1 MTIPLRTLFP
11 DLNYKEHKIHFACWN
26 QYSQPLDVFIRS
38 RKEWQQWNS
47 WRGKRDDFNRRYI
60 FSLIDFYPEPKA
72 NTWLFGGVWEVLSS
86 TNVPESTAYSVRLLE
101 EYEHLIG
108 KLKIEAPPIGRARRC
123 LMEEYADGM
132 CIVELFKEIYTGER
146 FPGFD
151 NLSLS
156 YSAMETIFLTER
168 LDWKTALENTK
179 GVYLIADKKNGKKY
193 IGAAYGKEGLWSRWQ
208 AYLLT
213 GHGGH
218 SDELTKLI
226 STEGIE
232 YAREYFSFTL
242 LEYRSMRTD
251 DEVVIR
257 RESFWKEA
265 LHTRGAFGYNKN

>member
-11 DLNYKEHKIHFACWN
+11 SLNYKEHKIHFACWN
-26 QYSQPLDVFIRS
+26 QHSQPLDVFIRS
-38 RKEWQQWNS
+38 RKEWQKWNS

-86 TNVPESTAYSVRLLE
+86 TSVPDSHAYNVSLLE

-123 LMEEYADGM
+123 LMEEYADDM
-132 CIVELFKEIYTGER
+132 SIVELFKEVYTGER

-156 YSAMETIFLTER
+156 FSAMETIFLTER

-179 GVYLIADKKNGKKY
+179 GVYLIADNKNGKKY
-193 IGAAYGKEGLWSRWQ
+193 VGAAYGKDGLWSRWQ

-226 STEGIE
+226 SVEGIE
-232 YAREYFSFTL
+232 YAREYFSLTL

-251 DEVVIR
+251 DEVLIR

-265 LHTRGAFGYNKN
+265 LHTRGSFGYNKN